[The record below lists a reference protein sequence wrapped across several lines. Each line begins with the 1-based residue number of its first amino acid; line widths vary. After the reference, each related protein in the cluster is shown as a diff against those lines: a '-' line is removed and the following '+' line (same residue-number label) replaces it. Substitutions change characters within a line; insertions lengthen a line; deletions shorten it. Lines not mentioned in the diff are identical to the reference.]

1 MLDVIKTIQEQIAL
15 RQAEIDNLQKAVA
28 LLGGSVVAAP
38 VAAQVAAPA
47 AEPAKRGPKPGAK
60 AAGRPAGKT
69 AKAPA
74 AAKAADAPKGKAG
87 RPKKVVEAAAPA
99 PVAQAAP
106 APAAP
111 VKEAALKAAKAE
123 KAPKAAKP
131 SAEAKKAGRKPQ
143 EIRLVA
149 DYQDAASWNEKVIW
163 AISKGAK
170 TADEITKAVHAFEGG
185 DAGKLKTLVS
195 NIASTLAKKGGLVA
209 VRVGR
214 GFEYSL
220 QS

>member
-38 VAAQVAAPA
+38 VAAPA

-74 AAKAADAPKGKAG
+74 AANAPKGKAG